1 MHSESSAIELSE
13 LDKRYAQKPSVDT
26 VIGRVKALEA
36 SNDELKDRVTQNAN
50 GVNDHDIKLAE
61 ILKRL
66 KDHDT
71 NLETHQMEI
80 DQLKRQV
87 EALSNV
93 DTEGGNIDATA
104 LLRKIHFLEQKLDD
118 KADKIEVIQ
127 ARAYTDD
134 QVSLLRKDL
143 EKIIDAMRAEL
154 TNFREAWELFHT
166 RDWKDIVSRVET
178 LEKRMTA
185 ISKLLENGG
194 GVPEYSSG
202 GKMSDEMVL

>member
-1 MHSESSAIELSE
+1 
-13 LDKRYAQKPSVDT
+13 
-26 VIGRVKALEA
+26 
-36 SNDELKDRVTQNAN
+36 
-50 GVNDHDIKLAE
+50 
-61 ILKRL
+61 
-66 KDHDT
+66 
-71 NLETHQMEI
+71 
-80 DQLKRQV
+80 
-87 EALSNV
+87 
-93 DTEGGNIDATA
+93 
-104 LLRKIHFLEQKLDD
+104 
-118 KADKIEVIQ
+118 
-127 ARAYTDD
+127 
-134 QVSLLRKDL
+134 VSLLRKDL